1 MKVTRIEIEGRAGR
15 YATVTRKDGCQTI
28 DITVLTLERPEGTTA
43 KASATNEE
51 SQRYMAAWLHKA
63 LEGYEG
69 AAGDIADY
77 LRVIQ
82 TFAD

>member
-1 MKVTRIEIEGRAGR
+1 MKVTRIDIEGRAGR
-15 YATVTRKDGCQTI
+15 YVTVSRKDGCRTI
-28 DITVLTLERPEGTTA
+28 DITMLTPTWPDGTTV
-43 KASATNEE
+43 KADATNEE

-69 AAGDIADY
+69 TAGDIADY

>member
-1 MKVTRIEIEGRAGR
+1 MKVTRIDIEGRAEH
-15 YATVTRKDGCQTI
+15 YATVTRKDGSDTI
-28 DITVLTLERPEGTTA
+28 DITLLTPVWPDGNTV
-43 KASATNEE
+43 KASATNPDAP
-51 SQRYMAAWLHKA
+51 RHIAAWLHRA